1 MFKNLV
7 YKNPNKY
14 LIRKKK
20 FIRDFSSL
28 YKNIKDPWNQNKN
41 FKNEETIIFSLDIID
56 RLAKKKKTKISLLD
70 IGAGS
75 GSLKKILNNKIKYVG
90 TDIHKRKFKHIIY
103 DNIEIHNPKFV
114 NKFDIIVCFKTI
126 YYLGDKIKIVIQNMK
141 KYLRKN
147 GYLFISYNLKKKS
160 FSNRYLTDLKLRKI
174 LKKHFFE
181 IYTVEINRE
190 ISEMNNE
197 IEKNTLFVFKK

>member
-1 MFKNLV
+1 M
-7 YKNPNKY
+7 
-14 LIRKKK
+14 
-20 FIRDFSSL
+20 
-28 YKNIKDPWNQNKN
+28 
-41 FKNEETIIFSLDIID
+41 
-56 RLAKKKKTKISLLD
+56 
-70 IGAGS
+70 
-75 GSLKKILNNKIKYVG
+75 G

-160 FSNRYLTDLKLRKI
+160 FQTD
-174 LKKHFFE
+174 
-181 IYTVEINRE
+181 
-190 ISEMNNE
+190 ISL
-197 IEKNTLFVFKK
+197 I